1 MKNLLILS
9 ALFLFLY
16 LPVYSQSTIDM
27 KIISQSSDSIELTD
41 GTKIS
46 YTEFKKICQ
55 EAWDNSFGKMSENDK
70 KLFED
75 TNIDIVVPQTPKSEK
90 LEGIKPDLILI

>member
-1 MKNLLILS
+1 MKNLLFLS

-16 LPVYSQSTIDM
+16 LPAYSQSIIDL
-27 KIISQSSDSIELTD
+27 KIMSQSTDSIELTD